1 MSNNKRKVIIV
12 GYDNLHEFFVNQFTD
27 WDCQVVNSSI
37 DELWNNSS
45 SGYLSN
51 ESSLIIFQDVLYDEV
66 IEGKSE
72 DEVRAEF
79 AEAVATMAA
88 AGLLTIIVSYEPSLR
103 EPIMTEVQRTPANE
117 SYRAQYGTH
126 VPFEFVNVETVV
138 VSIEESIEYYE
149 NGEEAAQ
156 QFQTENSTVAKNIEV
171 DSNASSHYAFNR
183 DGKVITVTSNKGGSG
198 KSTVALLLATTLSQT
213 SKRAYENAIARGE
226 PNPPEPLKVCIVD
239 LDTYDGQL
247 GFVLNQATP
256 TSLNI
261 ALASNQPRDEE
272 LVWNNLVYSERM
284 GFHTLLAPVRGQ
296 TARFTDAYF
305 YNQVIDLL
313 KNMFDVIILDT
324 SVQHYDEIIKM
335 VALPQADVVLLVT
348 TLDIKSVK
356 GLARWVN
363 VAASAREEGGHGLDM
378 NRVGIVVNSSV
389 HNVGIGLEELTVAAM
404 DAKLLESIPLDTT
417 AMLTAGNANRL
428 EEIIYSHPTISN
440 AYHNLAKKVAPILG
454 NPPMDSVFE
463 DGDDD
468 SDAVINPT
476 RKSPSGSGA
485 SGRSTTPQKKKRWF
499 AR

>member
-12 GYDNLHEFFVNQFTD
+12 GYENLHEFFVNQFTD
-27 WDCQVVNSSI
+27 WDCQVVNSTVE
-37 DELWNNSS
+37 ELWENSS
-45 SGYLSN
+45 AGYLSN

-79 AEAVATMAA
+79 AEAVATMAS

-138 VSIEESIEYYE
+138 VSIEEAIEYYE

-156 QFQTENSTVAKNIEV
+156 QFQAENASVAKSIEI
-171 DSNASSHYAFNR
+171 DSASSSHHSFDR
-183 DGKVITVTSNKGGSG
+183 DGKIITVTSNKGGSG
-198 KSTVALLLATTLSQT
+198 KSTVALLLATTLAQT
-213 SKRAYENAIARGE
+213 SQRAYDNAIARGE
-226 PNPPEPLKVCIVD
+226 TNPTEPLKVCIID

-261 ALASNQPRDEE
+261 ALASNQPRDED
-272 LVWNNLVYSERM
+272 LVWNNLVYSDRM

-305 YNQVIDLL
+305 YNQVVDLL
-313 KNMFDVIILDT
+313 KKMFDVIILDT

-335 VALPQADVVLLVT
+335 VALPQADVILLVT

-363 VAASAREEGGHGLDM
+363 VAASPRDEGGHGLDM
-378 NRVGIVVNSSV
+378 NRVGIVVNGSV

-440 AYHNLAKKVAPILG
+440 AYHNLAKKVSPILG
-454 NPPMDSVFE
+454 NPPLDSVFE
-463 DGDDD
+463 DNDDD
-468 SDAVINPT
+468 SDSAINPL
-476 RKSPSGSGA
+476 KQNGNKA
-485 SGRSTTPQKKKRWF
+485 GRSTTPQKKKRRLF
-499 AR
+499 GR

>member
-12 GYDNLHEFFVNQFTD
+12 GYENLHEFFVNQFTD

-37 DELWNNSS
+37 EELWNNSS
-45 SGYLSN
+45 SGQLSN

-66 IEGKSE
+66 IDGKSE

-79 AEAVATMAA
+79 AEAVATMAS
-88 AGLLTIIVSYEPSLR
+88 AGLLTIIVSYEPSLY
-103 EPIMTEVQRTPANE
+103 EPIMVEVQRTPANE
-117 SYRAQYGTH
+117 AYRAQYGTH

-138 VSIEESIEYYE
+138 VSIEEAIEYYE
-149 NGEEAAQ
+149 NGEETVQ
-156 QFQTENSTVAKNIEV
+156 QFQAENASPAKSIEV
-171 DSNASSHYAFNR
+171 NNETASHYPFTR
-183 DGKVITVTSNKGGSG
+183 EGKVITVTSNKGGSG

-213 SKRAYENAIARGE
+213 SKQAYENAIARGE
-226 PNPPEPLKVCIVD
+226 DNPPEPLKVCIVD
-239 LDTYDGQL
+239 LDTFDGQL

-284 GFHTLLAPVRGQ
+284 GVHTLLAPVRGQ

-305 YNQVIDLL
+305 YNQVVDLL

-324 SVQHYDEIIKM
+324 SVQHYDTIIRD

-363 VAASAREEGGHGLDM
+363 VAASSRDDGGHGLDM
-378 NRVGIVVNSSV
+378 NRVGIVVNGSV

-440 AYHNLAKKVAPILG
+440 AYHNLAKKISPILG
-454 NPPMDSVFE
+454 NPPMESVFNDE
-463 DGDDD
+463 DDD
-468 SDAVINPT
+468 SDAMINPA
-476 RKSPSGSGA
+476 KSASQGA
-485 SGRSTTPQKKKRWF
+485 SSSGRSTSQPKKKRWF
-499 AR
+499 GR